1 MISVAKPPS
10 ENRFDNNNEI
20 MVFSEQ
26 VKMMTDTPNDVLLIA
41 PLMDSLLARL
51 EANFVVHRLYEQADP
66 AAFLA
71 ANGGTLTALVTRGDI
86 GVATSVLEQ
95 LPNLGLIAVFG
106 VGTDAIDLS
115 YTRQRGIAV
124 TITSGALTEDVAD
137 MALGL
142 LLATARQLCHYDRF
156 VREGRWLQES
166 PGLSVQVSGKR
177 IGIFGMGNI
186 GRAIA
191 QRAAGFN
198 MHIQYASHQQDGALP
213 YAYFPDPLSLA
224 RESDFFVIA
233 ISGGKDSIGLVD
245 KTIFDALPPHA
256 LVINIARGSIVNEQD
271 LIDALHSGAIAGAG
285 LDVYAD
291 EPRVPAALIGMNN
304 VVLQPH
310 VASGTYE
317 TRQKMSDIVFANVS
331 AYFRHQPLPNAI
343 E

>member
-10 ENRFDNNNEI
+10 ENRFDNNNET

-156 VREGRWLQES
+156 VREGRWLQEA

-177 IGIFGMGNI
+177 LGIFGMGNI

-213 YAYFPDPLSLA
+213 MPTSPIPSPWRGKATSLLSP
-224 RESDFFVIA
+224 F
-233 ISGGKDSIGLVD
+233 
-245 KTIFDALPPHA
+245 
-256 LVINIARGSIVNEQD
+256 
-271 LIDALHSGAIAGAG
+271 
-285 LDVYAD
+285 
-291 EPRVPAALIGMNN
+291 PAAKT
-304 VVLQPH
+304 
-310 VASGTYE
+310 ASAWW
-317 TRQKMSDIVFANVS
+317 TRRSS
-331 AYFRHQPLPNAI
+331 TRCRRTRW
-343 E
+343 